1 MESELAY
8 LSFLITCKGVITMTA
23 DQICTLFDNATKKV
37 SDNDSINEVLASVTV
52 TLDVDSIPVADRVF
66 ISNHV
71 LQSLNREQRMVLAK
85 KLISEQVVQ
94 QKNLLSHWS
103 ILTAQS
109 SMIDTGYIAQHLVS
123 LQTQIA
129 GQGMR
134 GKGDDL
140 CDGSEVKSANFI
152 DSLDK
157 NGATAPRW
165 NFNSASIDIMEHF
178 LKYKAIYL
186 LSIDLNPD
194 NQYRIR
200 IWKVDIQ
207 KHTIL
212 RDRYVEWMNKL
223 GYPKFADPS
232 HKSINFQLFPPRNGT
247 NDNFARHGSG
257 KANGFEKLEIPLEDN
272 IGSTLIFRADIVNNE
287 PIISIF

>member
-1 MESELAY
+1 MYNIKDYCDLFEQTIEVCSASEISGSLRE
-8 LSFLITCKGVITMTA
+8 ITKT
-23 DQICTLFDNATKKV
+23 
-37 SDNDSINEVLASVTV
+37 IN
-52 TLDVDSIPVADRVF
+52 VDSIAVADRVTLSSC
-66 ISNHV
+66 ILKKLS
-71 LQSLNREQRMVLAK
+71 RDQRIQLAK
-85 KLISEQVVQ
+85 DLIQEQIVD
-94 QKNLLSHWS
+94 QKNKLSHWS
-103 ILTAQS
+103 LVTAQS
-109 SMIDTGYIAQHLVS
+109 AMIDTGYIAQHLVS

-140 CDGSEVKSANFI
+140 CDGSEVKGANFI

-165 NFNSASIDIMEHF
+165 NFNSVSVEIMERF
-178 LKYKAIYL
+178 LDYKAIFL

-200 IWKVDIQ
+200 IWKVDIHE
-207 KHTIL
+207 HTLL
-212 RDRYVEWMNKL
+212 RERYNEWMQKL

-247 NDNFARHGSG
+247 NENFARHGNG
-257 KANGFEKLEIPLEDN
+257 RANGFDKLNIPLEN
-272 IGSTLIFRADIVNNE
+272 TQGSALIFRADIVNNV
-287 PIISIF
+287 PVISVF